1 MKVASAALDSEL
13 EGDRSRRKARF
24 FWRLAVWSG
33 GLALPWLLLLV
44 IWFWPQ
50 VQEGWQLFAFV
61 LPLFLMLVTAL
72 VASFGAWLWAVKSL
86 SQKRSAGSA
95 RFERALHVS
104 AVLFLLLAAG
114 IIFSAAVKGIVTG
127 EVIATRYA
135 KANIQ
140 ATPVLYWFLESLWFS
155 LSGFLFFLAIRG
167 REKLYVEP

>member
-95 RFERALHVS
+95 RFERALQS
-104 AVLFLLLAAG
+104 DQQRFFDQAGDIRFERLTILAELVD
-114 IIFSAAVKGIVTG
+114 AACEGL
-127 EVIATRYA
+127 RRC
-135 KANIQ
+135 
-140 ATPVLYWFLESLWFS
+140 L
-155 LSGFLFFLAIRG
+155 
-167 REKLYVEP
+167 